1 MLTPEIG
8 QLVTGEARSGVPGG
22 VALPAIAPPSS
33 VGSGSIDG
41 AISDGSHI
49 HSRRHRKD
57 CTPREPSRVC
67 ERASHYGGESVQLIA
82 RDRARHL
89 RRIPGKENEFRI
101 SCPRRDVLMANYLAS
116 IQIRRL
122 NIHTAG

>member
-41 AISDGSHI
+41 AMSDGSYI

-57 CTPREPSRVC
+57 CTSRVSGSSTK
-67 ERASHYGGESVQLIA
+67 EMGIGVSPDHHVPMGSVTRLREYASVP
-82 RDRARHL
+82 
-89 RRIPGKENEFRI
+89 RIIVVSRC
-101 SCPRRDVLMANYLAS
+101 S
-116 IQIRRL
+116 
-122 NIHTAG
+122 